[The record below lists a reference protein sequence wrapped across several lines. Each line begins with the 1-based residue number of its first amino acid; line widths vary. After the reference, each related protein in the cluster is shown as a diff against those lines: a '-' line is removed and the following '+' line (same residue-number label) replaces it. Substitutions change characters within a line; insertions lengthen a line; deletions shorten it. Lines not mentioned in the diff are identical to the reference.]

1 MKKNALIP
9 LLAALVLL
17 IGIGTTLF
25 VNSTRVDSQQV
36 LVNRQEFT
44 LEQIFSLAESRSLAD
59 ATGAALDSLV
69 RAAGVTLPETR
80 AFTIIGSDGYQK
92 TVTWENMQNGILTR
106 ERESIF
112 ADLPKAF
119 FVKEIVEIKVE

>member
-1 MKKNALIP
+1 MKKTALIP

-17 IGIGTTLF
+17 IGIGATLF
-25 VNSTRVDSQQV
+25 VRSTRVDSQQV

-59 ATGAALDSLV
+59 ATGAAMDSLV
-69 RAAGVTLPETR
+69 RVAGVAHPETR
-80 AFTIIGSDGYQK
+80 AYTIIGSDGYQK

-106 ERESIF
+106 ARESIF